1 MTTSTT
7 RCGSL
12 PSGAAPQPRCSGFT
26 LVELLIALV
35 IAAVI
40 STIAAA
46 SYRSFSL
53 ESRRS
58 TAITALTDAASRQEQ
73 FFLNNKSYT
82 TSLGTDGLNMA
93 ATVDGG
99 YYTLRVVP
107 PPVGGACPISRC
119 WVMEAAPQGNQTE
132 DTCGI
137 LSYSSEGER
146 TPAGCW

>member
-1 MTTSTT
+1 MTMK
-7 RCGSL
+7 L
-12 PSGAAPQPRCSGFT
+12 GAPPGLST
-26 LVELLIALV
+26 LVMVMSV
-35 IAAVI
+35 IGV
-40 STIAAA
+40 
-46 SYRSFSL
+46 
-53 ESRRS
+53 
-58 TAITALTDAASRQEQ
+58 TAALTDAASRQEQ